1 MASWKQ
7 WMKALEAAGLSKRS
21 ASNLSTVETYSHLR
35 SLGLKTVE
43 WLSFV
48 PRDLEAVE
56 KMKIETKSFVQ
67 KNAPCLFIFE
77 PLPVAAEKGL
87 KKDYLFGVQKF
98 SEIEEWLEKK
108 QQRALDFS
116 YLITTQITN
125 PGFGFVGSVFSNGKG
140 DLVCE
145 TFHRKGVSNHRKLS
159 QSSENISSELDF
171 FVVHDFELVSQR
183 THFLSYDQ
191 IQSIART
198 FSHLDGYFEF
208 TYGEQLGERG
218 IFSTGFMPSSSTHF
232 PLQLWENEFRNPR
245 NRFHALARK
254 SNLY

>member
-1 MASWKQ
+1 MASWNR
-7 WMKALEAAGLSKRS
+7 WMRALEAAGLSKRS
-21 ASNLSTVETYSHLR
+21 ASNFSTVETYSHLR
-35 SLGLKTVE
+35 SLGLQTVE

-48 PRDLEAVE
+48 PRDSEAVE
-56 KMKIETKSFVQ
+56 KMKIEVKSFVK

-77 PLPVAAEKGL
+77 PLPAAAEKGL
-87 KKDYLFGVQKF
+87 KKDFLFGVKHF
-98 SEIEEWLEKK
+98 SEVEEWLEKN
-108 QQRALDFS
+108 RLHGLDYS

-125 PGFGFVGSVFSNGKG
+125 PSFGFVGSVFSNAKG

-183 THFLSYDQ
+183 ARFLSYDQ
-191 IQSIART
+191 TRSIVRE

-208 TYGEQLGERG
+208 TYGEQLGKSG
-218 IFSTGFMPSSSTHF
+218 IFATGFLPSSSSHF
-232 PLQLWENEFRNPR
+232 PPQLWENEFRNPR
-245 NRFHALARK
+245 NRFHALAQK